1 MLFYLITSTK
11 VLEIIRLIA
20 AKKIS
25 NMNNSLYV
33 WRNNCTFKVFKVPFL
48 RKCVINFMLTSQGT
62 RVERLFYIRV
72 STAVVLP
79 KTTESLSKMY
89 VFCNKEKC

>member
-1 MLFYLITSTK
+1 
-11 VLEIIRLIA
+11 
-20 AKKIS
+20 
-25 NMNNSLYV
+25 
-33 WRNNCTFKVFKVPFL
+33 
-48 RKCVINFMLTSQGT
+48 MLTSQGT

-89 VFCNKEKC
+89 VFCNKEKCWPKQLMPNGKM

>member
-1 MLFYLITSTK
+1 
-11 VLEIIRLIA
+11 
-20 AKKIS
+20 
-25 NMNNSLYV
+25 
-33 WRNNCTFKVFKVPFL
+33 
-48 RKCVINFMLTSQGT
+48 MLTSQGT

-89 VFCNKEKC
+89 VFCNKEKCWPKQLMPNGNMQCHILKQNMI